1 MSTFILSSS
10 KECFYGEHEF
20 SALEKNIT
28 FLKTKIPRNVKNISY
43 MVILNSSAQLQ
54 IATDIKDQCYL
65 PKVQHRQVSSG
76 YS

>member
-1 MSTFILSSS
+1 MVNMNFL
-10 KECFYGEHEF
+10 
-20 SALEKNIT
+20 LWRKNIT

-43 MVILNSSAQLQ
+43 MVILHSSAQLQ

-65 PKVQHRQVSSG
+65 PKMQDRQVSSG